1 MKLQRKIFITGEIK
15 ALTGLHIGGA
25 KGALDIGGVDLAVI
39 KNPKNEPFIPGS
51 SLKGKLRSMLA
62 REQGS
67 MDVKSDNATIKAIFG
82 TSADESN
89 ASDEDDSKAMSITR
103 LLVRDASFSHFEN
116 EDDMDTDLM
125 ETNHTEVKWENTID
139 RKTGTA
145 GNPRQLERVPAGAIF
160 NFELVYSVFEGDE
173 TEKYLKKI
181 VQAMEMLEDD
191 YLGGH
196 GSRGYGQICFK
207 DVKFRKRTTE
217 DYEQGK
223 AATTDEVLKEKYA
236 ARFKG

>member
-1 MKLQRKIFITGEIK
+1 MKLKHKIFITGEIK

-25 KGALDIGGVDLAVI
+25 KSALDIGGVDLAVI
-39 KNPKNEPFIPGS
+39 KTPKNEPFIPGS

-62 REQGS
+62 REEGS
-67 MDVKSDNATIKAIFG
+67 PDVREDSKMIKAIFG
-82 TSADESN
+82 TSADE
-89 ASDEDDSKAMSITR
+89 AKGSDDEISGLSITR

-116 EDDMDTDLM
+116 EEDMDTDLM
-125 ETNHTEVKWENTID
+125 ETEHTEVKWENTID

-145 GNPRQLERVPAGAIF
+145 GNPRQLERVPAGAVF
-160 NFELVYSVFEGDE
+160 NFQLVYSAFEGDE
-173 TEKYLKKI
+173 TDTYLKKI

-207 DVKFRKRTTE
+207 EVSFKKRTVE
-217 DYEQGK
+217 DYQEGQAASEDKELNEQ
-223 AATTDEVLKEKYA
+223 YA
-236 ARFKG
+236 VRFGR